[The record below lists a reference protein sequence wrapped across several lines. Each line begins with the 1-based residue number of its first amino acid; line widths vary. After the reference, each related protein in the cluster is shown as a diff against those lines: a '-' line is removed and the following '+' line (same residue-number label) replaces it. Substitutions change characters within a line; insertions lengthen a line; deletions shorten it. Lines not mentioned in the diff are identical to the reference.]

1 MKNIK
6 DQQLIY
12 HLTALDNI
20 PSILQNGL
28 LPRSKLRQFQDIADC
43 EIIQLR
49 KRLSLQDYIPF
60 HFFARNPF
68 DGVVQKNYRNK
79 QFVIIAV
86 RRTLAKIKN
95 WKIIPQHPLANESID
110 LLDYNDGMQVIDWET
125 MNRRDYRDPYCKN
138 VCMAECLSQ
147 MIVTPQMIAVIFIA
161 DSKAMAT
168 INKLLISSRLNIKII
183 INAAMFVR

>member
-86 RRTLAKIKN
+86 KRTLAKIKN

-110 LLDYNDGMQVIDWET
+110 LFDYNEGMQVIDWET

-138 VCMAECLSQ
+138 VCMAECLSP
-147 MIVTPQMIAVIFIA
+147 MTVTPQMFSVIFIA